1 MLKDLLHIVDSKI
14 LNRNMGKASSY
25 PHHRER
31 EEKEIKD
38 KERERE
44 KEKEKTKVNE
54 EMSLKSKKLE

>member
-44 KEKEKTKVNE
+44 KEKTKVNE